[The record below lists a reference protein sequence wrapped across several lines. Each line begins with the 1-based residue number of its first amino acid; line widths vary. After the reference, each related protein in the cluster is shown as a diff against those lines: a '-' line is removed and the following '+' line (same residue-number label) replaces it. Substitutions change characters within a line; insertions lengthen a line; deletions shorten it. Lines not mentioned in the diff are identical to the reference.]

1 MIPGA
6 MKVTTGP
13 NTPVIPVQCGGGGGL
28 VTASAGTGNSKTVCC
43 KFEGHWSSGCLK
55 YEFSF
60 SATTMPFSV
69 SFVSDAWEGQAI
81 ESMQQPSGFQL
92 RYFQTG
98 C

>member
-6 MKVTTGP
+6 QKVTPTSP
-13 NTPVIPVQCGGGGGL
+13 VAPVIPVLCGGGGGL
-28 VTASAGTGNSKTVCC
+28 ATMASGTANTMTVC
-43 KFEGHWSSGCLK
+43 S
-55 YEFSF
+55 
-60 SATTMPFSV
+60 TTMPFSV

-81 ESMQQPSGFQL
+81 ESMQQPSGFNL